1 MEERNLPKG
10 MAVLLHGL
18 PGTGKTETVYQL
30 AKKTHRNIYKVDISE
45 TKSMW
50 FGESQKLIKKVFND
64 YHQMMKTESNCPIL
78 LFNEA
83 DGIISK
89 RKELG
94 NSNTAETEN
103 AIQNI
108 ILEEMENFEGILF
121 ATTNLVKNMDAAF
134 ERRFLFKVQFD
145 QPSLENAAKI
155 WKNKLSFLTD
165 DEARRLA
172 ERFPFSGGEI
182 ENITRKCF
190 MHELLNNTSCTF
202 YEVMHFCGQEKWSN
216 TDKRKIGF

>member
-1 MEERNLPKG
+1 MV
-10 MAVLLHGL
+10 VLLHGL

-30 AKKTHRNIYKVDISE
+30 AKQTQRNIYKVDISE

-64 YHQMMKTESNCPIL
+64 YHQMMKTESDCPIL

-134 ERRFLFKVQFD
+134 ERRFLFKLQFD

-155 WKNKLSFLTD
+155 WKNKLPFLTE

-182 ENITRKCF
+182 ENITRKCV
-190 MHELLNNTSCTF
+190 MNDLLTGSEIRF
-202 YEVMHFCGQEKWSN
+202 QQVVEFCKQEKW
-216 TDKRKIGF
+216 TDKKNVNKIGF